1 MKSHYRQSGVSL
13 IEVLAVITII
23 AILAALLFP
32 MTKYVMGKNSQ
43 TAALVQMRQI
53 GVAFTLYAGENEFRL
68 PNRQRDGSLDKWPR
82 LLAKY
87 LGDDIR
93 VYAAPGDPNNYL
105 IRGTDPLNNSRNNTS
120 FIMNGYNDLGGLTE
134 DVEVRLTRM
143 DAANVIL
150 LGTPYSGSTH
160 FYMDMLEGKTGNHI
174 DVLNLEAY
182 GDGSNYLFADGSA
195 RFITKNNYDPTMW
208 LVDKSFPVPE

>member
-1 MKSHYRQSGVSL
+1 MV
-13 IEVLAVITII
+13 EVLAAIAII
-23 AILAALLFP
+23 VILAALLFP
-32 MTKYVMGKNSQ
+32 ATKFVLGKNNQ

-53 GVAFTLYAGENEFRL
+53 GVAFTLYAGENDFRL
-68 PNRQRDGSLDKWPR
+68 PNRQKDSSFDKWPR

-105 IRGTDPLNNSRNNTS
+105 NLGTDPLDNSHNHTS
-120 FIMNGYNDLGGLTE
+120 FIMNGYNDLGGFTD

-143 DAANVIL
+143 DASDVIL
-150 LGTPYSGSTH
+150 LGTPRSGSTH
-160 FYMDMLEGKTGNHI
+160 FYMDMLEGKTGNHL
-174 DVLNLEAY
+174 DVLNLAAY

-195 RFITKNNYDPTMW
+195 RFITKHDYHPEMW
-208 LVDKSFPVPE
+208 LVDKSFQVP